1 MKERNIR
8 EHNIRERLA
17 ARVASYGGTV
27 RALSYLGRHSAP
39 DVLVLFPL
47 LTDHVVLLRHVHLRG
62 SHAMIETK
70 RPKKDA
76 TEAQKREHERLR
88 DAGFQVLVITTP
100 EELDA
105 WLPPL

>member
-1 MKERNIR
+1 MK
-8 EHNIRERLA
+8 EHNIRERLD
-17 ARVASYGGTV
+17 ARVAAYGGTT

-39 DVLVLFPL
+39 DVLVLFPFWP
-47 LTDHVVLLRHVHLRG
+47 TKPADMARTHLRG
-62 SHAMIETK
+62 THPLVETK

-76 TEAQKREHERLR
+76 TEAQKREHDRLR
-88 DAGFQVLVITTP
+88 EAGFQVLVVTTP